1 MDKAKRKPK
10 NEADATQ
17 EDLMWAIGFTPTDLE
32 ASREGVLSDHQ
43 RRKFQ
48 AERQTNLLTMVL
60 CSLFAIVV
68 WVVGQNF
75 ISHENLICLLI
86 PVIVCVGI
94 GLLKQLETFG
104 YHRDLRQNRA
114 EAVQG
119 RVILD
124 VSEKGKKAVYV
135 VQLQHKVWPVKKTV
149 FLAFKNGDPYVIYYA
164 PHTNKILSAEWLR
177 EG

>member
-1 MDKAKRKPK
+1 
-10 NEADATQ
+10 
-17 EDLMWAIGFTPTDLE
+17 MWAIGFTPTDLE
-32 ASREGVLSDHQ
+32 ANQEGVLSDHQ

-48 AERQTNLLTMVL
+48 SERRTNLLMML
-60 CSLFAIVV
+60 LWSLFAITI
-68 WVVGQNF
+68 WVVGQNS

-86 PVIVCVGI
+86 PAIFCVGI
-94 GLLKQLETFG
+94 GLLKQLETLA
-104 YHRDLRQNRA
+104 YHRDIRQNCA

-119 RVILD
+119 RVRLD
-124 VSEKGKKAVYV
+124 VSDKGKKAAYV

-149 FLAFKNGDPYVIYYA
+149 FLAFKNGDPYAIYYA